1 MVFITRDKKTTKR
14 LINFQFNHF
23 GKFLLQIVYSDYK
36 LMSQPTKMI
45 DTLFLPRR
53 VHVPFAKCPLY
64 SRAIGVQKMCNLE
77 FSTEGTRCSK
87 QVSCSRRSAR
97 WDEFLISLS
106 LFLFPSFISE
116 LITRTLV
123 NRVCSRWPQKCSR
136 THHLRRF
143 ELGSRFV
150 VHWRGGIAAQSSV
163 SYLSLSLSL
172 SFPPSGESQCGS
184 TLYWIM
190 LEHECT
196 ISKTRSREVLTEQ
209 EGTPCP
215 SSCKRSRSR

>member
-1 MVFITRDKKTTKR
+1 
-14 LINFQFNHF
+14 
-23 GKFLLQIVYSDYK
+23 
-36 LMSQPTKMI
+36 MI
-45 DTLFLPRR
+45 DILFLPRR
-53 VHVPFAKCPLY
+53 VYVPFAKCPLY

-106 LFLFPSFISE
+106 LSLFPSFISE

-136 THHLRRF
+136 THHLRRS

-150 VHWRGGIAAQSSV
+150 VHWREGVAAQSSV
-163 SYLSLSLSL
+163 SYLSLSLFVFVVPAVRRISMWVNSVLDYARARMHDFQNEVSGGAHRTRRDTVSVLLQTKSKSL
-172 SFPPSGESQCGS
+172 REGGGNCPR
-184 TLYWIM
+184 T
-190 LEHECT
+190 
-196 ISKTRSREVLTEQ
+196 TRGR
-209 EGTPCP
+209 
-215 SSCKRSRSR
+215 

>member
-1 MVFITRDKKTTKR
+1 
-14 LINFQFNHF
+14 
-23 GKFLLQIVYSDYK
+23 
-36 LMSQPTKMI
+36 MSQPTENDRYFVSSSTSPCSIREMPIIFPCHWRAKNVQ
-45 DTLFLPRR
+45 PRIFHRGHSMLEASVVLEEISTMGR
-53 VHVPFAKCPLY
+53 VSHL
-64 SRAIGVQKMCNLE
+64 
-77 FSTEGTRCSK
+77 
-87 QVSCSRRSAR
+87 
-97 WDEFLISLS
+97 SLS
-106 LFLFPSFISE
+106 LFPSFISE

-136 THHLRRF
+136 THHLRLS

-150 VHWRGGIAAQSSV
+150 VHWRGGVAAQSSV
-163 SYLSLSLSL
+163 SYLSLSLSLSL

-196 ISKTRSREVLTEQ
+196 ISKMRSREVLTEQ

>member
-1 MVFITRDKKTTKR
+1 
-14 LINFQFNHF
+14 
-23 GKFLLQIVYSDYK
+23 
-36 LMSQPTKMI
+36 MI

-106 LFLFPSFISE
+106 LSLFPSFISE

-136 THHLRRF
+136 THHLRRS

-150 VHWRGGIAAQSSV
+150 VHWRGGVAAQSSV
-163 SYLSLSLSL
+163 SYLSLSLCL
-172 SFPPSGESQCGS
+172 C
-184 TLYWIM
+184 
-190 LEHECT
+190 
-196 ISKTRSREVLTEQ
+196 RSRRPANLNVGQLCTGLCSSTNARFPKRGLGRCSSNKKGHRVRPLANEVEVVKGGRGQLSTDNSWTMKVWDLGWE
-209 EGTPCP
+209 
-215 SSCKRSRSR
+215 SD

>member
-1 MVFITRDKKTTKR
+1 
-14 LINFQFNHF
+14 
-23 GKFLLQIVYSDYK
+23 
-36 LMSQPTKMI
+36 MI

-136 THHLRRF
+136 THHLRRS

-150 VHWRGGIAAQSSV
+150 VHWRGGVAAQSSV
-163 SYLSLSLSL
+163 SYLSLSLFVFVVPAVRRISMWVNSVLDYARARMHDFQNEVSGGAHRTRRDTVSVLLQTKSKSL
-172 SFPPSGESQCGS
+172 REGGGNCPR
-184 TLYWIM
+184 
-190 LEHECT
+190 T
-196 ISKTRSREVLTEQ
+196 IRGRWKFGIWDENRIRK
-209 EGTPCP
+209 
-215 SSCKRSRSR
+215 KRIGWE